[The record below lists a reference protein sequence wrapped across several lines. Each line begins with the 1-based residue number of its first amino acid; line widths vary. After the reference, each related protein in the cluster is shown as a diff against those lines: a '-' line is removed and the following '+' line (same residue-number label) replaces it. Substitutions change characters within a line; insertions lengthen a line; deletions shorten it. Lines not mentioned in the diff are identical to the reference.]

1 MKSYKKWSSSELDFI
16 RDNQSLMNDEVLA
29 AKLSEMTGN
38 NVTRSMI
45 RRQRRKLLIKKNR
58 GRPRKIK
65 PIVQQSEGGV
75 V

>member
-1 MKSYKKWSSSELDFI
+1 MKNYKKWSLDELEFI
-16 RDNQSLMNDEVLA
+16 KNNQNLLNDETLA
-29 AKLSEMTGN
+29 SKLSEMTGQ

-65 PIVQQSEGGV
+65 PIVQNEGGIV
-75 V
+75 